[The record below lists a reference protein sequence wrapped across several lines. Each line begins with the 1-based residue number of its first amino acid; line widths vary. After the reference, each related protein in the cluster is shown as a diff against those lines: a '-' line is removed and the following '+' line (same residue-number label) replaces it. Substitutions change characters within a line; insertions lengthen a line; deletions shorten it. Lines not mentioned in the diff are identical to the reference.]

1 LNVLIIIPV
10 ALGAIIGILV
20 GAAFVRSL
28 LAKAPRET
36 YGAAL
41 GLIVGSL
48 LVLYPG
54 GLGEGVTI
62 IFSVI
67 SALVGF
73 SISFILGGREG
84 FSRRHGGEHREEVLT
99 EPQRHGEEEE

>member
-1 LNVLIIIPV
+1 MYRTIVQAVSDLNVLLIIPV
-10 ALGAIIGILV
+10 ALGAIIGILA

-62 IFSVI
+62 IFSII

-73 SISFILGGREG
+73 AISFILGRKKDLGVRG
-84 FSRRHGGEHREEVLT
+84 
-99 EPQRHGEEEE
+99 